1 MVKDFNQIHSTNVQ
15 VRHRDHGMYS
25 TSNNVTITGAS
36 SGITT
41 TLNGSIA
48 AQTSATTITLA
59 SNPGTA
65 FVPSNLQ
72 VSSTD
77 QMFIKIDNEII
88 RGTLSTLTF
97 TSNLRGVAGT
107 TVAAHSSGATIE
119 LYQLAE
125 VPLTEINKTHTAIA
139 NMMKVDDAITEA
151 LRNETPLADAKLEAL
166 RTMTLTIVRN
176 RGNVTQEDLD
186 AFYAAG
192 YGEQQVL
199 EIILG
204 LSQKV
209 ISNYTNHI
217 AHTPVDEPFKKFEWS
232 K

>member
-1 MVKDFNQIHSTNVQ
+1 M
-15 VRHRDHGMYS
+15 
-25 TSNNVTITGAS
+25 
-36 SGITT
+36 T
-41 TLNGSIA
+41 TLKVHDIESAPEGSKALLENSQKSFGMIPGLHGVLAASPKILEAYQTLHQLFTETSFNNDELTVVWQAINVEHACHYCVPAHTGIA
-48 AQTSATTITLA
+48 
-59 SNPGTA
+59 
-65 FVPSNLQ
+65 
-72 VSSTD
+72 
-77 QMFIKIDNEII
+77 K
-88 RGTLSTLTF
+88 
-97 TSNLRGVAGT
+97 
-107 TVAAHSSGATIE
+107 
-119 LYQLAE
+119 
-125 VPLTEINKTHTAIA
+125 
-139 NMMKVDDAITEA
+139 MMKVDDAITEA

-186 AFYAAG
+186 TFYAAG

-217 AHTPVDEPFKKFEWS
+217 AHTPVDAPFEKFAWS